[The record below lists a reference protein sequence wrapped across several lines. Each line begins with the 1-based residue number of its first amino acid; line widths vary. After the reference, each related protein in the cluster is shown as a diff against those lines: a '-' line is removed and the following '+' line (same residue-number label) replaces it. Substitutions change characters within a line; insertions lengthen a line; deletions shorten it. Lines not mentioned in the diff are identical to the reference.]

1 MAIVTEP
8 IIFSREINGIN
19 ADLIIPEIFVK
30 DLHFS
35 TPEHFMLMIRVTGP
49 DTGKVMDFF
58 EDAEDEIFNIETVE
72 AKNNREINGK
82 FILTDSYVDE
92 GPQLSVDID
101 IEPEMVRVI
110 LDFIAK

>member
-1 MAIVTEP
+1 LAVVKEP
-8 IIFSREINGIN
+8 IIFSREINGLN
-19 ADLIIPEIFVK
+19 VDLIIPELFVK
-30 DLHFS
+30 DLHFT
-35 TPEHFMLMIRVTGP
+35 TPEHMMLMIRVTGP
-49 DTGKVMDFF
+49 DTSKVMDFF

-72 AKNNREINGK
+72 SNDREINGK

-101 IEPEMVRVI
+101 IEPEIVRVI

>member
-1 MAIVTEP
+1 LAVVKEP
-8 IIFSREINGIN
+8 IIFSREINGLN
-19 ADLIIPEIFVK
+19 VDLIIPEVFVK
-30 DLHFS
+30 DLHFT
-35 TPEHFMLMIRVTGP
+35 TPEHMMLMIRVTGP

-58 EDAEDEIFNIETVE
+58 EDAEDEVFNIETVE
-72 AKNNREINGK
+72 SKDEREINGK
-82 FILTDSYVDE
+82 YILTDSYIDE